1 MEAVNGMEGPLKLYM
16 EKLWGSLQAQ
26 PAVQMTD
33 IPVSRAQLQ
42 GRISG
47 DSFDGGK
54 TEAWLSGLGPRATWR
69 AVRDARTGH
78 TIHCVSD
85 RPWASLTGDLKKGLR
100 LLNWMS
106 PRPVVWYWWDQ
117 AWMRQMPAAV
127 DPGRDH
133 INGGWAVPGVLE
145 VHVYR
150 REEAH
155 KVLLHET
162 IHALGLDVPHTA
174 IEPVRSQFEAAL
186 GRRLWPHLGEAFTE
200 LFAEWLWVIASAR
213 SLKEAERLWISQ
225 LACSERQAAIV
236 WARIHDSTADEDTN
250 VFAYYVLKWVLMQ
263 PGFLVSALI
272 GPDHTVTHW
281 FTWWQV
287 SRPRLDSLAA
297 TYAATEH
304 QNIKMGMTCGI

>member
-1 MEAVNGMEGPLKLYM
+1 MHVQMQEPLKLYM
-16 EKLWGSLQAQ
+16 EKLWTSLQAQ
-26 PAVQMTD
+26 PPVVLTD
-33 IPVSRAQLQ
+33 IPVSRAQLH
-42 GRISG
+42 GRIS
-47 DSFDGGK
+47 DDAFDGGK
-54 TEAWLSGLGPRATWR
+54 TAAWLSGLGSRTTWR

-85 RPWASLTGDLKKGLR
+85 RPWATLTGDLKKGLR

-106 PRPVVWYWWDQ
+106 PRPVVWYWWDH
-117 AWMRQMPAAV
+117 AWVRQMPAAV

-133 INGGWAVPGVLE
+133 INGGWAIPGVLE

-213 SLKEAERLWISQ
+213 SLKEAERLWAAQ
-225 LACSERQAAIV
+225 LACSEEQAAIV
-236 WARIHDSTADEDTN
+236 WARIYDATADEDTN
-250 VFAYYVLKWVLMQ
+250 VFAYYILKWVLMQ
-263 PGFLVSALI
+263 PAFLVAALI

-287 SRPRLDSLAA
+287 SRPRLDSLAGSRA
-297 TYAATEH
+297 STEY